1 METKRLTNKVVTIET
16 PRLLLRPLEWQD
28 FDAYAKNAADAD
40 ANRYLGGPQS
50 RPVAWRGFM
59 TMAGAWHLRGVSM
72 FSVLLKETNEW
83 IGRVGPWQPEGWPG
97 TEVGWGISRAFWK
110 QGFATEA
117 AAATID
123 WAFENL
129 GWDDVVH
136 TIDPRNHA
144 SIMVAQKLGA
154 SNRGRGRL
162 PAPYENVTVDI
173 WGQSREQWAAHSG
186 QPASEQ
192 PA

>member
-59 TMAGAWHLRGVSM
+59 TMAGAWHLQGVSM
-72 FSVLLKETNEW
+72 FSVLLKETNKW

-173 WGQSREQWAAHSG
+173 WGQSREQWAARSA
-186 QPASEQ
+186 QPA
-192 PA
+192 